1 MKLSTEK
8 LGLNIHLAGMRHFGL
23 DEKKTIETLFS
34 LPYQHVRIPIPMD
47 EIALQKG
54 KWNFEK
60 RDWLLEQAA
69 KHKKSIHLQVGAKTI
84 GWPEVWLP
92 QWIKDANP
100 YLDKPH
106 TQIDSALAVREFLL
120 EAIEKIGERYFSL
133 PNLQSIQVENEA
145 FCRRLPVSNFRYI
158 SFSFHKQ
165 EQAVVKKLNKNNAL
179 LLQNLPLNHPLDLAQ
194 SLSYV
199 LKESDIVG
207 LNIYNQH
214 IPYGPFQT
222 ANNVY
227 LSSITRLLKPLTALQ
242 QKQFY
247 VTEIQSAAWLL
258 GNNTPLKPFS
268 EKIFEKTLK
277 QYVGLGASVIFLWD
291 VEQIMWRNKQ
301 EHNHNRSLHFLEK

>member
-1 MKLSTEK
+1 MKLSSSQ
-8 LGLNIHLAGMRHFGL
+8 LGLNIHLAGIRHFGL

-34 LPYQHVRIPIPMD
+34 LPYQHVRIPIPLD
-47 EIALQKG
+47 EVAPKRHV
-54 KWNFEK
+54 WDFSK
-60 RDWLLEQAA
+60 RDWLLEMAA
-69 KHKKSIHLQVGAKTI
+69 KHKKTIHLQVGAKTI

-92 QWIKDANP
+92 NWLKEEHP
-100 YLDKPH
+100 YLSKPH
-106 TQIDSALAVREFLL
+106 TQIDKHPAVRAFLL
-120 EAIEKIGERYFSL
+120 EAIEKIGERYFGL

-165 EQAVVKKLNKNNAL
+165 EQALIKKHNTVGAL

-194 SLSYV
+194 SVSYV
-199 LKESDIVG
+199 LKESDVVG

-214 IPYGPFQT
+214 IPYEPFQRV
-222 ANNVY
+222 NNVY
-227 LSSITRLLKPLTALQ
+227 LSSIARILKPLTALS

-247 VTEIQSAAWLL
+247 VTEIQSAAWLM

-277 QYVGLGASVIFLWD
+277 QYVNLGASVIFLWD
-291 VEQIMWRNKQ
+291 VEQIIWRNHHKAKH
-301 EHNHNRSLHFLEK
+301 ENILALLNN